1 MLERVYRN
9 LDLSQRRLLIARA
22 FSDSFYVDIVNTV
35 NDRLL
40 GNGQVSS
47 NSIDFSQMMD
57 IGALTAGMPEKYAEL
72 LNLHLP
78 IGFQIDLRY
87 NLGLSDF
94 REGPGTFRS
103 RVVQLS
109 FARVILKFGG

>member
-1 MLERVYRN
+1 
-9 LDLSQRRLLIARA
+9 
-22 FSDSFYVDIVNTV
+22 
-35 NDRLL
+35 
-40 GNGQVSS
+40 
-47 NSIDFSQMMD
+47 MMD

-78 IGFQIDLRY
+78 IGFQVDLRY

-94 REGPGTFRS
+94 CEGPGTFRS